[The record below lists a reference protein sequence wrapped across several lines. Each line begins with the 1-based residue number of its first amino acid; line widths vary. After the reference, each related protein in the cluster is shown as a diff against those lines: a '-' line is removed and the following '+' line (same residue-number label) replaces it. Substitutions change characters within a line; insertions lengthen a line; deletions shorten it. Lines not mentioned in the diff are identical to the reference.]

1 MARMQ
6 RKQEKAMFAGKQRKK
21 GLTTESFNLRTP
33 SRNVVDQIRK
43 DHIDSS
49 GRFKQRNDRHN
60 GSIEQIPLDNIG
72 IINVKKNQFVLSGT
86 SPSDRKT
93 STKIVTLKK

>member
-1 MARMQ
+1 MARMHREQ
-6 RKQEKAMFAGKQRKK
+6 QKAMFARKGAKK
-21 GLTTESFNLRTP
+21 GLTTKSFNLRTP
-33 SRNVVDQIRK
+33 SKNVMERIRK

-49 GRFKQRNDRHN
+49 GRFKQRNDRRN

-72 IINVKKNQFVLSGT
+72 IINVKKNQFVLQGT